1 MVWNMLTRI
10 LQNIKQWFGGL
21 THLSVR
27 PEIDVAVLRS
37 GLILLAITLLSY
49 LMVDLFYKGIRMG
62 SADGAVAK
70 KHYGLDQGLAQVPV
84 SSPIQNYGIITDR
97 NLFLSTLKVSGDKPS
112 DGALFSSSQEVTAFD
127 LKGTVAVDSSFGFI
141 IVEERGKNKQK
152 LYRIGEMVGSAKL
165 VSITRNTAI
174 LSSGGREIT
183 MKVKATAD
191 GLLLSQGSRSSA
203 GALPP
208 GISISKQ
215 EITESLGDL
224 KSIMSQAVVRPYINA
239 GVQEGFIVSNIIPN
253 SLYQR
258 LGLRDG
264 DIIVNVNQKNL
275 TSADDVLQLVGL
287 MQAGG
292 HVTVNIKRNGKD
304 ETINYSFQ

>member
-1 MVWNMLTRI
+1 MVKNMWTRI
-10 LQNIKQWFGGL
+10 LQKIRQGLSGL
-21 THLSVR
+21 THLPAR
-27 PEIDVAVLRS
+27 PAVDPAVLRS
-37 GLILLAITLLSY
+37 GLILLSITLLSY
-49 LMVDLFYKGIRMG
+49 LMVDLFYKGIRL
-62 SADGAVAK
+62 GAVNGAAAK
-70 KHYGLDQGLAQVPV
+70 KHYALDQTPAQAPLR
-84 SSPIQNYGIITDR
+84 SSLQNYGIIADR
-97 NLFLSTLKVSGDKPS
+97 NLLLSTLKVSGDKPS

-174 LSSGGREIT
+174 LRSGEREIT

-191 GLLLSQGSRSSA
+191 GLLLSQGSRSSI
-203 GALPP
+203 GVLPP

-215 EITESLGDL
+215 EMTESLGDL

-239 GVQEGFIVSNIIPN
+239 GVQEGFIVSNIVAN

-292 HVTVNIKRNGKD
+292 NVTVNIKRNGKD
-304 ETINYSFQ
+304 ETISYSFQ